1 MLGRGARGSL
11 PGGGGG
17 GSRGG
22 YGRGRGRGGRFG
34 GRGNPLHT
42 GAGGRGGSGGGQWT
56 GRKSKDELDA
66 EESALEASLGFEA
79 YTEGPARLGWL
90 MNMSSA
96 RATPPSHLC
105 TLAFLHGPGLL
116 GSSGSGPGIRSCSRS
131 VRGGRAHSTTG
142 RAGRRAPA
150 STCTS
155 CARRACFRLSGGG
168 AQRAQLCVAA
178 PPGRVAEAARA
189 AGREHI

>member
-1 MLGRGARGSL
+1 MYPKVYIRMLGRGARGSL

-42 GAGGRGGSGGGQWT
+42 GGGGRGGSGGGQWT

-96 RATPPSHLC
+96 RATPPPHL
-105 TLAFLHGPGLL
+105 LHARIPAWDPACSAVAL
-116 GSSGSGPGIRSCSRS
+116 GQVLEAAQG
-131 VRGGRAHSTTG
+131 
-142 RAGRRAPA
+142 
-150 STCTS
+150 
-155 CARRACFRLSGGG
+155 LSG
-168 AQRAQLCVAA
+168 
-178 PPGRVAEAARA
+178 A
-189 AGREHI
+189 AGLA